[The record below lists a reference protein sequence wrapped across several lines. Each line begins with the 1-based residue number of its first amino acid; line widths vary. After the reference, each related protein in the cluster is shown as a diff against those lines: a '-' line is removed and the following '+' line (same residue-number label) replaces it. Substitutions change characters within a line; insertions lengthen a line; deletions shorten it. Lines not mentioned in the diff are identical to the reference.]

1 MFLFWAAIALLA
13 CLILLN
19 IIFQIFFSCVFN
31 RRITPK
37 DKYRKYKEGK
47 ITKAELKRFIVPSD
61 ELFYRYI
68 ANHRCFACFIA
79 IFTFSCTFKC
89 NKAYYS
95 HFYSFGMFK
104 ARWSQGRYYRK
115 SMTIFCIVAMVIDAL
130 LICLCIASLLG
141 MVVYSNML
149 WVTAVEVAVLSA
161 LLIIL
166 GCIEL
171 FKMKEYLKYN
181 ERYTSTNVRQKFE
194 VSSANDF
201 MDKDSR

>member
-1 MFLFWAAIALLA
+1 
-13 CLILLN
+13 
-19 IIFQIFFSCVFN
+19 
-31 RRITPK
+31 
-37 DKYRKYKEGK
+37 
-47 ITKAELKRFIVPSD
+47 
-61 ELFYRYI
+61 
-68 ANHRCFACFIA
+68 
-79 IFTFSCTFKC
+79 
-89 NKAYYS
+89 
-95 HFYSFGMFK
+95 
-104 ARWSQGRYYRK
+104 
-115 SMTIFCIVAMVIDAL
+115 MVIDAM

-181 ERYTSTNVRQKFE
+181 ERYTSSNVRQKFE